1 VNAPLVTV
9 VTSSWQRATTVVNH
23 AVASIERQTYPRVQH
38 LVVIDGFDPA
48 TEDSL
53 TEAGYS
59 TDGESMRRFVAL
71 GRNWSALAI
80 EARYGGDTGQ
90 LSGFGA
96 TARLTGSLLAAGD
109 LVAYLDDDNDY
120 TESHIAEMVQLFEEN
135 PHIEFALS
143 AGSCVPSSPFP
154 AVGRADTSG
163 IMHRTRLVMTH
174 GGFDPRDGYE
184 GDGKMLAR
192 WAAAGV
198 PWAAKDTCTFILHGY
213 HHGAPLG

>member
-1 VNAPLVTV
+1 MSPLVTV
-9 VTSSWQRATTVVNH
+9 VTSSWQRPTTVVSH
-23 AVASIERQTYPRVQH
+23 AVASVERQAYRNLQH
-38 LVVIDGFDPA
+38 IVVIDGDDPA
-48 TEDSL
+48 TEASL
-53 TEAGYS
+53 SEAGYS
-59 TDGESMRRFVAL
+59 NDGQAKRRFVAL
-71 GRNWSALAI
+71 GRNWSAMAT
-80 EARYGGDTGQ
+80 EACYGGDTGV

-120 TESHIAEMVQLFEEN
+120 TESHIAEMAQLFEDN

-198 PWAAKDTCTFILHGY
+198 PWAAKETSTFILHGY